1 MVVFDGS
8 GQEESYLGPLP
19 KPVREPSLDES
30 RFGEAP
36 SLC

>member
-8 GQEESYLGPLP
+8 GQEESHLDPLH
-19 KPVREPSLDES
+19 KRVREPSLDES